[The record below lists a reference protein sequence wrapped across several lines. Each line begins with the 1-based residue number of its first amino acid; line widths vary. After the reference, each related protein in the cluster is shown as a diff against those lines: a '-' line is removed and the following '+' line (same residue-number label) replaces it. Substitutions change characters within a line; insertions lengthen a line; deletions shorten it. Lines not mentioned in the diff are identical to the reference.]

1 VLTAY
6 GQHQA
11 VADGGA
17 WNLDGRYQ
25 LRSAITLR
33 SEVTSSKDEALGFV
47 AQRDNTV
54 FVVFRGTQTNQ
65 DWLADF
71 NFPQMSD
78 PFIGQGAIAT
88 GFFHWYDLCKDE
100 ARQGVQDAVDAAA
113 DATAL
118 HVVVTGHSL
127 GAALA
132 VLASANLATV
142 LAARG
147 AGNVPRLSM
156 YSFAGPRVGSVEFAA
171 AFNRLVTD
179 AWRVVNTEDL
189 VTIVAFASAILAP
202 LPVLVGTLVARLPGR
217 AGQAVQGLVGLA
229 TGLNYEHVGQPVSF
243 TVHDSTIEDNH
254 KMELYLKEVR
264 NGTVTRL

>member
-1 VLTAY
+1 MFLPPGFDQDIAIEAGQLVLTAY
-6 GQHQA
+6 EQHQA

-33 SEVTSSKDEALGFV
+33 SGVMSSQDEAMGFV
-47 AQRDNTV
+47 AQRDSTV

-78 PFIGQGAIAT
+78 PFIGQGTIAT
-88 GFFHWYDLCKDE
+88 GFFHWYDLCKDD
-100 ARQGVQDAVDAAA
+100 ARQGVQDAV

-132 VLASANLATV
+132 VLGAPGTRLAVRCT
-142 LAARG
+142 R
-147 AGNVPRLSM
+147 S
-156 YSFAGPRVGSVEFAA
+156 
-171 AFNRLVTD
+171 
-179 AWRVVNTEDL
+179 
-189 VTIVAFASAILAP
+189 
-202 LPVLVGTLVARLPGR
+202 PGR
-217 AGQAVQGLVGLA
+217 ASEVWSSPQHS
-229 TGLNYEHVGQPVSF
+229 TGW
-243 TVHDSTIEDNH
+243 
-254 KMELYLKEVR
+254 
-264 NGTVTRL
+264 